1 MINNW
6 SKKMAINTMTATGN
20 VGKDAELRYLQNNTA
35 VAEFQLPVKQGYG
48 EHQKTSWIKCVLWGK
63 AAEGYAPNIK
73 KGDLVVVSGE
83 FYVEEWQKDGA
94 TFTRPCLR
102 VSQIQLTK
110 KQDEQQAQQP
120 KPPAPAQAQQD
131 TFDDDIPF

>member
-1 MINNW
+1 M
-6 SKKMAINTMTATGN
+6 SINTMTVTGN
-20 VGKDAELRYLQNNTA
+20 VGANAELRYTQQGTA
-35 VAEFQLPVKQGYG
+35 IGDFNLPVKQGYG
-48 EHQKTSWIKCVLWGK
+48 EHQKTSWIKCILWGK
-63 AAEGYAPNIK
+63 VAEGYAPNIK

-110 KQDEQQAQQP
+110 KQDEQQPQQS
-120 KPPAPAQAQQD
+120 KPQATAPEPPMD
-131 TFDDDIPF
+131 FDDDIPF

>member
-1 MINNW
+1 
-6 SKKMAINTMTATGN
+6 MAINTMTVTGN
-20 VGKDAELRYLQNNTA
+20 VGANAELRYTQQGTA
-35 VAEFQLPVKQGYG
+35 VGEFNLPVKQGYG
-48 EHQKTSWIKCVLWGK
+48 DNQKTSWVKCILWGK
-63 AAEGYAPNIK
+63 VAEGYAPNIK

-110 KQDEQQAQQP
+110 KLDTQAQQQL
-120 KPPAPAQAQQD
+120 QAQEEPLE
-131 TFDDDIPF
+131 DDIPF

>member
-1 MINNW
+1 M
-6 SKKMAINTMTATGN
+6 SINTMTVTGN
-20 VGKDAELRYLQNNTA
+20 VGANAELRYTQQGTA
-35 VAEFQLPVKQGYG
+35 VGEFNLPVKQGYG
-48 EHQKTSWIKCVLWGK
+48 DNQKTSWVKCILWGK
-63 AAEGYAPNIK
+63 VAEGYAPNIK

-110 KQDEQQAQQP
+110 KLDTQAQQQL
-120 KPPAPAQAQQD
+120 QAQEEPLE
-131 TFDDDIPF
+131 DDIPF